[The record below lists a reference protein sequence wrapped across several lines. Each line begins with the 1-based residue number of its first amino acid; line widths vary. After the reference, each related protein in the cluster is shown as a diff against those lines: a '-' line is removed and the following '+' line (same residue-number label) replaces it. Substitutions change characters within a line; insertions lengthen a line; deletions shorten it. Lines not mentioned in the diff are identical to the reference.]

1 MYTERENVLLFI
13 YFEKNLYGLVTDRR
27 QMPAERRM
35 DRLGSSEAI
44 KRNAIVTTT
53 TSTTASRCKESIRKK
68 DLSGRRDDGESI
80 IPIRSDRDEL
90 LLLL

>member
-1 MYTERENVLLFI
+1 MYFYLFR
-13 YFEKNLYGLVTDRR
+13 KNLYGLVTDRR

-53 TSTTASRCKESIRKK
+53 TTSTTASHCKENKK
-68 DLSGRRDDGESI
+68 KGYTIWAQR
-80 IPIRSDRDEL
+80 
-90 LLLL
+90 